1 MPRHM
6 EPSRSKEYNVF
17 ISHATEDKDDLARPL
32 AKALSADGLIIWY
45 DEFELHI
52 GDSLRQRI
60 DYGLGHS
67 RFGVVVI
74 SPAFFQK
81 NWTQYELDGLTAIQ
95 MTGERVIL
103 PVWHQ
108 ITRREILEQS
118 PPLADIY
125 ASDSSTQSVERIAAE
140 IAAKVKDNE
149 SSRSPEKIAAV
160 GCGNPPRWAIDT
172 LRSLSCNAV
181 ITTTRQWREHPHR
194 FREFGPQRRAP
205 SYEESR
211 AFALGRSHLPE
222 DYVDGIDSYGSL
234 RWVFEGFE
242 KLASDCAQMFRTVG
256 SGLAEH
262 GSLIRAMTR
271 LERVVESE
279 KIVWDEF
286 RKRTGH
292 PNSPLPLEAG
302 YNLLAIAE
310 LTVRLVDV
318 IDSDNLDGDPE
329 YEAHRRFA
337 PEVIRRSDQWGE
349 WRR

>member
-1 MPRHM
+1 MAFDGATLENLLNMAEGPALDFKR
-6 EPSRSKEYNVF
+6 EQYRFDRATKNEKSELLKDILAFANSSREGTAHILIGVEEAKGAHTNKVVGIHDHLKDASLHQFVNSKTN
-17 ISHATEDKDDLARPL
+17 RPL
-32 AKALSADGLIIWY
+32 RFSCFAFPVKDKEIGVISIPIQDRPVYIGKSFGKLSAGKVYMRDG
-45 DEFELHI
+45 
-52 GDSLRQRI
+52 
-60 DYGLGHS
+60 
-67 RFGVVVI
+67 
-74 SPAFFQK
+74 
-81 NWTQYELDGLTAIQ
+81 
-95 MTGERVIL
+95 
-103 PVWHQ
+103 
-108 ITRREILEQS
+108 
-118 PPLADIY
+118 
-125 ASDSSTQSVERIAAE
+125 SSTRCASPDE
-140 IAAKVKDNE
+140 IAAMG
-149 SSRSPEKIAAV
+149 R
-160 GCGNPPRWAIDT
+160 GNPPQWAIDT

-194 FREFGPQRRAP
+194 FREFGPQRSAP

-234 RWVFEGFE
+234 HWVFEGFE
-242 KLASDCAQMFRTVG
+242 KLASDCVQMFRTVG

-302 YNLLAIAE
+302 YNLLVIAE

-318 IDSDNLDGDPE
+318 IDSDNLDGDTE